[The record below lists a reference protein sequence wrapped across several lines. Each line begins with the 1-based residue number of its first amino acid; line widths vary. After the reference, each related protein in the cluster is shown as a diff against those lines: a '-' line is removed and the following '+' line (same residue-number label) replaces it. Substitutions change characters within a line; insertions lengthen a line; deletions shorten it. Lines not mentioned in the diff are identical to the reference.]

1 MQRIVVTGGNRGIGL
16 EFVRQLLARGER
28 VIAAC
33 RQPGKALRLT
43 ELAGAHPGRLQVLPL
58 RLDDERSIR
67 ELAREAG
74 LLTDGLDL
82 LINNA
87 GVLVSG
93 ECFGELSA
101 ATFNDTLA
109 TNAVGPLLLAQALAP
124 LLEHG
129 TAPRVVNISSDL
141 GSLAATHGFQTPSYA
156 MSKAA
161 LNMAT
166 RLEAAELGARGM
178 VVVSINPGWVKTDM
192 GGSRAPLAVSDSV
205 SGMLAVIDR
214 LGAADNG
221 RFLDHT
227 GTALDW

>member
-1 MQRIVVTGGNRGIGL
+1 MQRIVVTGSSRGIGL

-33 RQPGKALRLT
+33 RQPGKALKLT
-43 ELAGAHPGRLQVLPL
+43 ELAGANPGRLQILPL
-58 RLDDERSIR
+58 RLDNERSIH

-74 LLTDGLDL
+74 MLTDAVDV

-93 ECFGELSA
+93 ERFGELTA
-101 ATFNDTLA
+101 ATFNDTLM
-109 TNAVGPLLLAQALAP
+109 TNAVGALLLTQALAP
-124 LLEHG
+124 LLERG
-129 TAPRVVNISSDL
+129 TMPRIVNISSDL
-141 GSLAATHGFQTPSYA
+141 GSLAATQAFQTPSYC

-178 VVVSINPGWVKTDM
+178 IVISMNPGWVKTDM
-192 GGSRAPLAVSDSV
+192 GGARAPLAVTDSV

-214 LGAADNG
+214 LQPADNG
-221 RFLDHT
+221 SFLDHA
-227 GTALDW
+227 GTALAW